1 MGKLDNFIFGYRKI
15 SVCED
20 DTARATSLLLNT
32 GINARVESFGEIFVR
47 ERDFPKCKKA
57 LGGRIRYTESEIL
70 GFPRKCLDIRCKI
83 GVFVGII
90 ISVLLAIYFSGI
102 VWDVRI
108 EGNTSIPDT
117 AITEALEDAGFH
129 VGSSWRRSDFSK
141 IENKAL
147 SGCDGISWIN
157 INRRGTVAYVSVME
171 KGPSDKE
178 DGVVHSKYANII
190 ATEDCVIEE
199 IRVVRG
205 VAEVKVGDVVKKGD
219 LLISGLL
226 PDSANGELCYAEGS
240 VVGRVGDSIEV
251 VTERKYSKSVPKKK
265 MLNKISVKILNFSIN
280 IFKNSRNLTG
290 EYDIIKD
297 IDGFSIF
304 GGKRLPFEIAT
315 EYSVVR
321 ELTEHSYS
329 DKELVEI
336 TSLRLTEALSSLL
349 SSSDLLRI
357 KTTGAFTD
365 TGYSMRADLVYLK
378 EISTVLEFN

>member
-1 MGKLDNFIFGYRKI
+1 
-15 SVCED
+15 
-20 DTARATSLLLNT
+20 
-32 GINARVESFGEIFVR
+32 
-47 ERDFPKCKKA
+47 
-57 LGGRIRYTESEIL
+57 
-70 GFPRKCLDIRCKI
+70 
-83 GVFVGII
+83 
-90 ISVLLAIYFSGI
+90 
-102 VWDVRI
+102 
-108 EGNTSIPDT
+108 
-117 AITEALEDAGFH
+117 
-129 VGSSWRRSDFSK
+129 
-141 IENKAL
+141 
-147 SGCDGISWIN
+147 
-157 INRRGTVAYVSVME
+157 
-171 KGPSDKE
+171 
-178 DGVVHSKYANII
+178 
-190 ATEDCVIEE
+190 
-199 IRVVRG
+199 
-205 VAEVKVGDVVKKGD
+205 
-219 LLISGLL
+219 
-226 PDSANGELCYAEGS
+226 
-240 VVGRVGDSIEV
+240 
-251 VTERKYSKSVPKKK
+251 
-265 MLNKISVKILNFSIN
+265 MLNKINVKILNFSIN